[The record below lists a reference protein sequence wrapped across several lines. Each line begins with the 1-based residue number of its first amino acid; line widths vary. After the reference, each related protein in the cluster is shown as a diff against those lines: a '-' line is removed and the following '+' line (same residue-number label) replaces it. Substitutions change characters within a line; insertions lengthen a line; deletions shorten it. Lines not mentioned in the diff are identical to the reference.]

1 MSDVLDAYYAYRTN
15 QEAKDEGANPEAI
28 AKREGELARYR
39 RGVQLLK
46 ILVME
51 EISITNNATDNQ
63 RLHMG
68 KRQATSVTRHGGE
81 IVPAGYVGAAQVY
94 REVWLELVDA

>member
-46 ILVME
+46 
-51 EISITNNATDNQ
+51 